1 MKPTEIVAHLR
12 QHDPKVLGD
21 VNDKRAEQILRAA
34 FTLIRENVSATA
46 EGNVNVPTLG
56 RFMAREVVRK
66 DAGVDAP
73 KLKRVVFF
81 PAKPMD
87 KKLAAPMLAETPSA

>member
-1 MKPTEIVAHLR
+1 MKPAEIVSHLR

-21 VNDKRAEQILRAA
+21 VPDKRAEQILRAA
-34 FTLIRENVSATA
+34 FSLIRENVAATT

-66 DAGVDAP
+66 DAGEDAP
-73 KLKRVVFF
+73 KVKRVVFF
-81 PAKPMD
+81 PAKPLE
-87 KKLAAPMLAETPSA
+87 KNVAPLLVNTSTA